1 MSGIKSV
8 KHLLNTRSILNPLTL
23 CILEALH
30 LCLECNNSVFNNK
43 FYLETDATMQ
53 GTHMSCS
60 YSDIAMAV
68 YDEKAM
74 DQPIK
79 PWIWKRFRDDV
90 IALRI
95 PISKDA
101 NYYLH
106 YLNTI
111 DASGKIRFTMETEIE
126 NGLEFLDLRL
136 KLKGCNK
143 NTVDV

>member
-1 MSGIKSV
+1 MSGIKRI

-74 DQPIK
+74 DHPIK

-101 NYYLH
+101 NYYFH
-106 YLNTI
+106 YLNTMMPQV
-111 DASGKIRFTMETEIE
+111 RV
-126 NGLEFLDLRL
+126 DLQWKL
-136 KLKGCNK
+136 KLKM
-143 NTVDV
+143 VLSF